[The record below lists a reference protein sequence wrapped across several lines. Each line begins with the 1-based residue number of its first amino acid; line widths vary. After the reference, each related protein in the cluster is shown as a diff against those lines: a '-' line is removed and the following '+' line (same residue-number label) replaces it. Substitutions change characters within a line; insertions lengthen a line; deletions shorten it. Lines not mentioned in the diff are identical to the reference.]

1 MLRLLRSRRR
11 KNGHRQGENQSR
23 NPLGGGPECVC
34 QTKGWK
40 ACLFGLCL
48 RGSDSRSL
56 KGPRVRIR
64 FPPAV
69 SQVRT
74 CLSREFAFL
83 GREATVFRGV
93 QAGTAAPETSARV
106 GFRSA
111 DVQTA
116 ASLSSRA
123 GWRQACCLTSVHHG
137 SLKHMVFGR
146 ASTGRCAK
154 IRARVRAGFCLIDGG
169 S

>member
-93 QAGTAAPETSARV
+93 QAGTAAPETSAPS
-106 GFRSA
+106 GFDQRMYRLRHRFPQGRLA
-111 DVQTA
+111 P
-116 ASLSSRA
+116 SLLPNTGPSWQLETYGVRPCVDRALCKNSRA
-123 GWRQACCLTSVHHG
+123 G
-137 SLKHMVFGR
+137 
-146 ASTGRCAK
+146 
-154 IRARVRAGFCLIDGG
+154 
-169 S
+169 

>member
-74 CLSREFAFL
+74 CLSREFALSRSRSHGFPRRPSRDGSTGNICSRRVSISGCTDCGIAFL
-83 GREATVFRGV
+83 K
-93 QAGTAAPETSARV
+93 
-106 GFRSA
+106 
-111 DVQTA
+111 
-116 ASLSSRA
+116 A
-123 GWRQACCLTSVHHG
+123 GWRRACCLTPVHHG